1 VPLGDGLLSRTFV
14 GSQESDS
21 TPRRFQDATNERA
34 AHRDPDS
41 QRADAADQLDGEVRV
56 ERRSHEKP
64 EQEADQHTK
73 NSPGDHERQ
82 TGATGLSR

>member
-1 VPLGDGLLSRTFV
+1 M

-21 TPRRFQDATNERA
+21 TPRRLQDASNEHA

-56 ERRSHEKP
+56 ERSSHEKP
-64 EQEADQHTK
+64 EQEAEQHTK
-73 NSPGDHERQ
+73 NSPDDHEHEA
-82 TGATGLSR
+82 GATSLSR